1 MKDVNNLVALA
12 ELNEAGEDLVTIAC
26 VVTNA
31 RKHITKNKQLMMF
44 AQVEDLTGTVE
55 VTVFPRTYEATA
67 PLWSTDEILLIL
79 ARVEQRDEAPKLL
92 CEHAVRFDDAGIA
105 EIRRVADERRQS
117 LAKRARFARPANGN
131 GHERGGSGV

>member
-1 MKDVNNLVALA
+1 
-12 ELNEAGEDLVTIAC
+12 
-26 VVTNA
+26 
-31 RKHITKNKQLMMF
+31 
-44 AQVEDLTGTVE
+44 

-67 PLWSTDEILLIL
+67 SLWNTDEILLVL

-117 LAKRARFARPANGN
+117 LAKRAKFMRPANGN
-131 GHERGGSGV
+131 GHDRSAGPAGGLGHLKGNPVPLVAGSTVGFGDDTRRVTRRPLIRRATAFGL